1 MTNRRF
7 VILVV
12 LILAGLAT
20 QRWATPS
27 TATITEQVV
36 SPIPDSH
43 KGYNLV
49 VKVVDGDTIELASG
63 EKVRYLGIDTP
74 ETVHPSKPV
83 QCFGKEASDYNKKLI
98 SGQYVR
104 LVRDI
109 EDKDKYDRLLRY
121 VYMEDG
127 TFVNLALVAQG
138 YAYAYTYPPN
148 VAHAKEFVAAQAQA
162 RAADTG
168 LWSACP
174 LKK

>member
-109 EDKDKYDRLLRY
+109 EDKDKY
-121 VYMEDG
+121 VI
-127 TFVNLALVAQG
+127 F
-138 YAYAYTYPPN
+138 
-148 VAHAKEFVAAQAQA
+148 K
-162 RAADTG
+162 
-168 LWSACP
+168 SII
-174 LKK
+174 